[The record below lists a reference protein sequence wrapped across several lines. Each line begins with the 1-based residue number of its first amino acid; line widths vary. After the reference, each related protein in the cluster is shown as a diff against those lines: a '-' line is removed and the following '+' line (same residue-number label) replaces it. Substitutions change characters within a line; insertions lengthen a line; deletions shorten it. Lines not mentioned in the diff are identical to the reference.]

1 MANDVAHD
9 THDAVTESDDP
20 SLAPPPDTQNPALID
35 AEHTFVIVLIG
46 AALFIGAVFV
56 FIL

>member
-1 MANDVAHD
+1 MRDQ
-9 THDAVTESDDP
+9 THAPASQAAGDAP
-20 SLAPPPDTQNPALID
+20 PAPPPDERNPAIID
-35 AEHTFVIVLIG
+35 AEHTFVATLLS